1 MSSHHPSS
9 RLIRRLILSFQ
20 DLFRVLSKPL
30 KKGRFF
36 FLNFLRQNF
45 NSNQSQRQ
53 RSSRQRKKPL
63 LTPAGF
69 VLPTTILVL
78 LVVGL
83 FAGALISRTGDR
95 AEDVIRARESQRI
108 ESIAAPAVERA
119 KAKLE
124 YIFNRDPRF
133 PTGVPSEIV
142 LRDLM
147 LYQDTVNVE
156 LIPDGSGGTKPDP
169 YTLPAEQRIDLDGD
183 GNNDNAWK
191 YQTDLDGDGTEETVA
206 YSILMLNGIDRDG
219 DGKIQRL
226 DPDSSDDTDS
236 AAGEDYGLWS
246 SEQIKADNLITRTG
260 PLSIK
265 ASEGISSDCKI
276 PSLEAEE
283 GWFAANATSVR
294 KNFQVNV
301 FVENTNDV
309 NKAVTA
315 LEFQQ
320 DRQLDKGNKFGVWFR
335 YDLLIHPGPQ
345 FNLNGA
351 VHTDGNLITWNNS
364 LRFYLVSDSDSCI
377 YSEDASIIEV
387 TEIRDPATGDLQYQG
402 QAISTNGQTEEIDL
416 FDPNGSPTTKGF
428 KPSNDSVKGTPD
440 EQSGIYKYSL
450 DPLILYTEDELVS
463 RNSQLSNGLYDTSV
477 RDSDWNGSDL
487 ADRVRNDTQQKP
499 YVDDLYRADDRWG
512 PKPRYGKEAE
522 VTIASLT
529 NGLEKNGKLIKDTAP
544 AGLSNIDG
552 LIGLD
557 PPEDFPQEVGLDGYW
572 ERRAYTQ
579 GLRIIVGQRLEL
591 GNPFGWQ
598 DGGNDPLNPAIPT
611 SGTGRANEQLQLK
624 SLRDNLAAVQATAV
638 YHYNDDDDEGVGDFP
653 VAILATAAHPGT
665 AQTVTDSTTF
675 DLENIGGTDYRI
687 TNFFEGKGTNGWE
700 FELPA
705 GTASAFETAIDST
718 TSSLRLALTNLA
730 YFAGDPDGAFP
741 PKQDDNTSGS
751 SGVTHPYPQL
761 TMWGD
766 YSNLRRVIDQLDG
779 GTSYSDLSL
788 ADKTTLQTAAST
800 LGMLAQSIEVEEA
813 VYNEE
818 LANLTSAVSN
828 SEVNFGEAITKTVSG
843 PKEIY
848 NYITNDD
855 ILNDDQTDND
865 VLVSSGNGG
874 DLVQT
879 PAAYVG
885 GTPTEEQLT
894 EYFSLFTPEQYI
906 KAFNLAPG
914 GGTVNLT
921 VLEDFADAATGQS
934 QLYPQIERDRE
945 FGFKPG
951 LPSAGGNSLWN
962 PVTGI
967 SENPAYYLTESSTGL
982 DIPIVT
988 GCDPDIFDPVVV
1000 GSGSGLIEKKVGLA
1014 LAACD
1019 ESLRDTAS
1027 PRYPSLYYLFPV
1039 ADHVHD
1045 GGPNARQPNE
1055 DYNNNGSLDTSINEI
1070 DIDGDGFGGIDDLNG
1085 NGVQDTG
1092 ISEDVN
1098 GNGVLDAEPYIADS
1112 YIFDRSSA
1120 GGVNWGFTYQVID
1133 DANSNGEEDGT
1144 EDSIGA
1150 IALKP
1155 RPRSDWTLP
1164 NTETKPATTAITSGI
1179 SGLLDPAALTDAA
1192 INEIDDDGTDVYISF
1207 LDKGM
1212 YNGRQQMSV
1221 RVLNIDLGL
1230 LKDNKISFGGT
1241 SDIENWLPNSGLVYA
1256 FREDAI
1262 REDGIARPNAET
1274 WSNCDTESDLTS
1286 TGGDCY
1292 MDPSIPRDPPK
1303 QANNGVSPKPVDYIA
1318 DPDRRPHGF
1327 RLSNGSKLGRVD
1339 TTRGLSFIT
1348 DNPVYILGDFNLHS
1362 REEFQELL
1370 KDNYSNFYSRST
1382 LDGGFA
1388 KGSASDPSNSDNDDW
1403 RPSEILAD
1411 AITFLSNAYC
1421 DGVIENAIEG
1431 NNDGCGGR
1439 PSYRNTKLND
1449 SGGGNN
1455 SGSDW
1460 DREDPGNTDSPIA
1473 VNRNGQLLY
1482 DDGNPY
1488 NALLGTNNVQGLNNS
1503 DETTVNSVIVQGLS
1517 PTRENETYGGLH
1529 NFPRFNENWSGTDL
1543 NIRGSFVQLN
1553 FSTYDT
1559 GNLDQQDTF
1568 KPASSAQSGNDFPFY
1583 RPPNRKWGY
1592 DVALQYN
1599 PPGPIVERL
1608 LSQSGLRSE
1617 IYQEVEVSDPYIQK
1631 LCKAATNN
1639 SPTCP

>member
-1 MSSHHPSS
+1 
-9 RLIRRLILSFQ
+9 
-20 DLFRVLSKPL
+20 LSKLL

-219 DGKIQRL
+219 DGKIQRV

-309 NKAVTA
+309 NKAITA

-522 VTIASLT
+522 VTIASLS

-591 GNPFGWQ
+591 GNAFGWQ
-598 DGGNDPLNPAIPT
+598 KDGDDPLNPVENIDPGNTFAAGGNNRI
-611 SGTGRANEQLQLK
+611 NEQRQLK
-624 SLRDNLAAVQATAV
+624 TLRDNLAAVQATAI
-638 YHYNDDDDEGVGDFP
+638 YHYNDDDDEGFGDFP
-653 VAILATAAHPGT
+653 VAILATTAHPGT
-665 AQTVTDSTTF
+665 EKTVENSTTF
-675 DLENIGGTDYRI
+675 GRATGIDLDGDSNDDVL
-687 TNFFEGKGTNGWE
+687 TNFLQGQGTNGWE
-700 FELPA
+700 FYPPGSTFNSSGTSVNPITTDTAFA
-705 GTASAFETAIDST
+705 GLIDSKT
-718 TSSLRLALTNLA
+718 D
-730 YFAGDPDGAFP
+730 DP
-741 PKQDDNTSGS
+741 
-751 SGVTHPYPQL
+751 
-761 TMWGD
+761 
-766 YSNLRRVIDQLDG
+766 LRRALMVPFRQSKI
-779 GTSYSDLSL
+779 
-788 ADKTTLQTAAST
+788 
-800 LGMLAQSIEVEEA
+800 ML
-813 VYNEE
+813 
-818 LANLTSAVSN
+818 
-828 SEVNFGEAITKTVSG
+828 
-843 PKEIY
+843 
-848 NYITNDD
+848 
-855 ILNDDQTDND
+855 
-865 VLVSSGNGG
+865 
-874 DLVQT
+874 
-879 PAAYVG
+879 
-885 GTPTEEQLT
+885 
-894 EYFSLFTPEQYI
+894 
-906 KAFNLAPG
+906 
-914 GGTVNLT
+914 
-921 VLEDFADAATGQS
+921 
-934 QLYPQIERDRE
+934 
-945 FGFKPG
+945 
-951 LPSAGGNSLWN
+951 
-962 PVTGI
+962 
-967 SENPAYYLTESSTGL
+967 
-982 DIPIVT
+982 
-988 GCDPDIFDPVVV
+988 
-1000 GSGSGLIEKKVGLA
+1000 
-1014 LAACD
+1014 
-1019 ESLRDTAS
+1019 
-1027 PRYPSLYYLFPV
+1027 
-1039 ADHVHD
+1039 
-1045 GGPNARQPNE
+1045 
-1055 DYNNNGSLDTSINEI
+1055 
-1070 DIDGDGFGGIDDLNG
+1070 
-1085 NGVQDTG
+1085 
-1092 ISEDVN
+1092 
-1098 GNGVLDAEPYIADS
+1098 
-1112 YIFDRSSA
+1112 
-1120 GGVNWGFTYQVID
+1120 
-1133 DANSNGEEDGT
+1133 
-1144 EDSIGA
+1144 
-1150 IALKP
+1150 
-1155 RPRSDWTLP
+1155 
-1164 NTETKPATTAITSGI
+1164 
-1179 SGLLDPAALTDAA
+1179 
-1192 INEIDDDGTDVYISF
+1192 
-1207 LDKGM
+1207 
-1212 YNGRQQMSV
+1212 
-1221 RVLNIDLGL
+1221 RVLMQL
-1230 LKDNKISFGGT
+1230 F
-1241 SDIENWLPNSGLVYA
+1241 
-1256 FREDAI
+1256 I
-1262 REDGIARPNAET
+1262 RI
-1274 WSNCDTESDLTS
+1274 
-1286 TGGDCY
+1286 
-1292 MDPSIPRDPPK
+1292 PS
-1303 QANNGVSPKPVDYIA
+1303 
-1318 DPDRRPHGF
+1318 
-1327 RLSNGSKLGRVD
+1327 
-1339 TTRGLSFIT
+1339 
-1348 DNPVYILGDFNLHS
+1348 
-1362 REEFQELL
+1362 
-1370 KDNYSNFYSRST
+1370 
-1382 LDGGFA
+1382 
-1388 KGSASDPSNSDNDDW
+1388 
-1403 RPSEILAD
+1403 
-1411 AITFLSNAYC
+1411 
-1421 DGVIENAIEG
+1421 
-1431 NNDGCGGR
+1431 
-1439 PSYRNTKLND
+1439 
-1449 SGGGNN
+1449 
-1455 SGSDW
+1455 
-1460 DREDPGNTDSPIA
+1460 
-1473 VNRNGQLLY
+1473 
-1482 DDGNPY
+1482 
-1488 NALLGTNNVQGLNNS
+1488 
-1503 DETTVNSVIVQGLS
+1503 
-1517 PTRENETYGGLH
+1517 
-1529 NFPRFNENWSGTDL
+1529 
-1543 NIRGSFVQLN
+1543 
-1553 FSTYDT
+1553 
-1559 GNLDQQDTF
+1559 
-1568 KPASSAQSGNDFPFY
+1568 
-1583 RPPNRKWGY
+1583 
-1592 DVALQYN
+1592 
-1599 PPGPIVERL
+1599 
-1608 LSQSGLRSE
+1608 
-1617 IYQEVEVSDPYIQK
+1617 
-1631 LCKAATNN
+1631 
-1639 SPTCP
+1639 